1 MQDEEPSQ
9 SAPEAAPGATPGP
22 VVDLAHLRMM
32 TMEDVALAREVIAI
46 FRTQADTWGRL
57 LWPNVSPE
65 VWADAAHTIK
75 GAAAG
80 LGAERLKAACAH
92 AERLGR
98 AANVS
103 PVAASLALQ
112 DVREALEATLT
123 VFGRI
128 DYELAVSG
136 DFSAALRRSH
146 ASNS

>member
-1 MQDEEPSQ
+1 MTNAD
-9 SAPEAAPGATPGP
+9 APDTRTPP

-32 TMEDVALAREVIAI
+32 TMEDVSLAREVIAI
-46 FRTQADTWGRL
+46 FRNQADMWGRL

-80 LGAERLKAACAH
+80 LGAERLKLACAH
-92 AERLGR
+92 AEMLGR

-103 PVAASLALQ
+103 PVAASVALQ
-112 DVREALEATLT
+112 DVREQLDATLT

-136 DFSAALRRSH
+136 DFSVALRRSH